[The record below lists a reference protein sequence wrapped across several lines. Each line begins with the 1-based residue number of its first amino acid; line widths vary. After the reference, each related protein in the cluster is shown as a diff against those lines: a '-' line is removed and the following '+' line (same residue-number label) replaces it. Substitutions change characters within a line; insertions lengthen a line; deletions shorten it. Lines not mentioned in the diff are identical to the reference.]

1 MLEITSKRGKK
12 MNYRQEKDSIGIIN
26 VPETAMWGAQTQRS
40 LENFP
45 KDVETMPK
53 SLIKAQVLLKKACA
67 LANFDRSILDEKRKD
82 LIVEAADEILS
93 GKYEDQFPLSIWQT
107 GSGTQTN
114 MNTNEVISHI
124 ANKICGE
131 NIIHPNDHVNMS
143 QSSND
148 TFPTSMHVSTSINL
162 VEKLFPA
169 IEKFIDQ
176 LKVLEKENGDIIK
189 VGRTHLQDA
198 TPLRLSQEISGRR
211 VMVERDYEAI
221 KDLAKNLH
229 YLAIGGTAV
238 GTGINTPEGFGDDV
252 ASKLEDL
259 TGIDFSSDPNKF
271 YQLSSKSAIVIVHSA
286 IKTLATDLYKI
297 ASDIRFSSCGPRC
310 GIGELEIP
318 ANEPGSSIMPGKVNP
333 TQVESMTMICIQ
345 VMANDFAIS
354 MANTQG
360 QMQLNVYMPLMI
372 YNMDQSITLL
382 SKSMNCFREKLLQGL
397 LANKTNIEKNLN
409 NSLML
414 VTKLS
419 PHIGYDKA
427 SEIAKNAHKKNLTLK
442 ESTLE
447 LGYLSEE
454 DFDKIMKIEEMV

>member
-1 MLEITSKRGKK
+1 

-124 ANKICGE
+124 ANKICKE
-131 NIIHPNDHVNMS
+131 NLIHPNDHVNMS

-162 VEKLFPA
+162 EEKLFPA

-198 TPLRLSQEISGRR
+198 TPLRLSQEISGWR

-252 ASKLEDL
+252 ASKLKDL

-345 VMANDFAIS
+345 VMANDFAVS